1 MMEENR
7 SLHPDSVLSGIL
19 AVQPLLDSLGHELS
33 LLDTNMRYLWVSSSI
48 AGRLGKPR
56 EELIGMNCHSLHH
69 SSDSPCAG
77 CPVREALVTGE
88 TRERVI
94 ITNGK
99 VFLSRGIPVKDESGT
114 VCAVFEYERDIT
126 LEKEKEKSYLELENR
141 YIELVENAPIG
152 MYRVTFDGKYLSANI
167 HHARILGF
175 PSPAALMD
183 EVNRTSAKIHYA
195 EPEAREGVV
204 AHLLA
209 NPNRWLER
217 ETVFLRRDGSPIHV
231 HLFHRS
237 VFSPGGEPLYIDGF
251 LEDITERKKLEEK
264 IRSELEL
271 RQQIFDAVPV
281 HLYLKDRKGKYTFV
295 NRAFTQ
301 FRNLRHDDVIGRT
314 ASDVLE
320 EPTASAARAEDE
332 EVLRTGSTLQ
342 GRERLIRGS
351 AGEFWYSISKSPI
364 FDEKG
369 NVEGIVGCS
378 FDITP
383 LKQISQSLAESER
396 RYRSLAEDMP
406 ILISTS
412 LPDGTLLYANTAYC
426 RWFGKEQQEIL
437 GTSFLDFL
445 HPGDRT
451 EIEKT
456 LSSITPEL
464 PSFSREE
471 RVFAPDGSLRWQRWI
486 NRGFFDPSGKLQFLQ
501 AAGEDITER
510 KTAEETIR
518 AARDEAERAS
528 AAKSE
533 FVASI
538 SHEIRTP
545 MNGVLGMSE
554 LLLETPLDSPQR
566 NLAGMIHES
575 ARHLLVVLNDLLDF
589 SKIESGTFALSVL
602 PFPILRTLEDTVAP
616 FLSQAAEK
624 GLFLSLE
631 ADPSL
636 PAVLL
641 GDPIRIRQIL
651 TNLLSNAL
659 KFTERGSVSLSVR
672 LLGWEDGEARIG
684 FTVTD
689 TGIGIP
695 EEFMG
700 EIFTPF
706 RQGEAF
712 RTRKYGGTGLGLSI
726 SRKLVEM
733 MGSVLSV
740 ESAPERGSAFSF
752 ILSLKAGDSGG
763 ESGQPGE
770 RASIPAFGKEAGDRK
785 PSVLVVDD
793 NRVNRELVRLM
804 LEKRGFLPETAS
816 DGRAAVERL
825 SRTRFDLV
833 LMDIQMPEMDGYEAT
848 AFIRDQ
854 GSPVLD
860 HQVPVVALTAHAI
873 KGFADE
879 CLKKGMNDY
888 LPKPFSSDEL
898 LGLLYKWIPSSGI
911 RVPDSAAPSFSGKE
925 PKTEEV
931 HVFDGVSFFA
941 RLLGDRDEGKML
953 LELFLEAVPE
963 DLEALGDAIQKGDVR
978 ACAKIAHT
986 IKGTASNGCAPEL
999 SRLAKAIQAEAEKGR
1014 TEELQELFSRL
1025 RFHFALTEEAMKKE
1039 LDT

>member
-1 MMEENR
+1 MEENR
-7 SLHPDSVLSGIL
+7 SRQPDTVLSGIL
-19 AVQPLLDSLGHELS
+19 AVQPLLDSLGQELS

-48 AGRLGKPR
+48 AGRLGKRR
-56 EELIGMNCHSLHH
+56 ENLVGRTCHSLHH

-114 VCAVFEYERDIT
+114 VCAVFECERDIT
-126 LEKEKEKSYLELENR
+126 LEKEKEKSFLELENR

-175 PSPAALMD
+175 PSPAVLMD
-183 EVNRTSAKIHYA
+183 EVNRTSAAVHYA
-195 EPEAREGVV
+195 EPEARKGVV
-204 AHLLA
+204 DHLLA

-217 ETVFLRRDGSPIHV
+217 ETVFLRRDRSPIHV
-231 HLFHRS
+231 HLYHRS

-281 HLYLKDRKGKYTFV
+281 HLYLKDREGKYTFV
-295 NRAFTQ
+295 NRVFTQ
-301 FRNLRHDDVIGRT
+301 FRNLRHEDVIGRT
-314 ASDVLE
+314 ASGVLE
-320 EPTASAARAEDE
+320 EPTASAARKEDE
-332 EVLRTGSTLQ
+332 EVLRTGGTLQ
-342 GRERLIRGS
+342 DRERLIRGS
-351 AGEFWYSISKSPI
+351 GGEFWYSITKSAI

-369 NVEGIVGCS
+369 NAAGIVGCS
-378 FDITP
+378 FDITA
-383 LKQISQSLAESER
+383 LKEISQSLTESEK

-406 ILISTS
+406 ILISTC
-412 LPDGTLLYANTAYC
+412 LPDGTILYANAAYC
-426 RWFGKEQQEIL
+426 RWFGREQQEIL
-437 GTSFLDFL
+437 GTSFLDLL
-445 HPGDRT
+445 HPDDRVET
-451 EIEKT
+451 EKT
-456 LSSITPEL
+456 LSSLTPEL
-464 PSFSREE
+464 PSFSSEE
-471 RVFAPDGSLRWQRWI
+471 RVFSPDGSLRWQRWI
-486 NRGFFDPSGKLQFLQ
+486 NRAFFDPSGKIQFLQ
-501 AAGEDITER
+501 AVGEDITER

-518 AARDEAERAS
+518 AARDDAERAS

-554 LLLETPLDSPQR
+554 LLLETPLDSSQR

-589 SKIESGTFALSVL
+589 SKIESGTFSLSFL
-602 PFPILRTLEDTVAP
+602 PFPVGKTLEDTVAP

-631 ADPSL
+631 ADPAL

-659 KFTERGSVSLSVR
+659 KFTERGSVILSVR
-672 LLGWEDGEARIG
+672 FLGREDGEAKIA
-684 FTVTD
+684 FSVTD

-695 EEFMG
+695 EEFMD

-726 SRKLVEM
+726 SRRLVEM

-740 ESAPERGSAFSF
+740 ESTPGKGSAFTF
-752 ILSLKAGDSGG
+752 ILSLKTGDSGG
-763 ESGQPGE
+763 ESHQPGKN
-770 RASIPAFGKEAGDRK
+770 SSVPAFCPEGGGKT

-793 NRVNRELVRLM
+793 NRVNRELVRLL

-816 DGRAAVERL
+816 NGREAVEHL
-825 SRTRFDLV
+825 SRKRFDLV

-848 AFIRDQ
+848 AFIRDP

-860 HQVPVVALTAHAI
+860 HQVPVVALTAHAV

-888 LPKPFSSDEL
+888 LPKPFSSNEL
-898 LGLLYKWIPSSGI
+898 LGVLCKWIPSSGTP
-911 RVPDSAAPSFSGKE
+911 VTDSGSSFFSGKE
-925 PKTEEV
+925 LKKAEDPA
-931 HVFDGVSFFA
+931 FDGDSFFA